1 MWNSVDSLS
10 RLIFGLQ
17 WTSTVIVALLGASI
31 IFLTI
36 RKNDLQRVAER
47 LKEEQISLAKKAA
60 GEANAAAQE
69 AILKQKMI
77 EQESIKLALQLEQ
90 EHEARLKLE
99 QGVSVTQS
107 QVTQVKKSQEP
118 RKLSGHQNSVFLQSL
133 LKGAGNTVRVTSL
146 GDKEASA
153 FASEI
158 IGVFVKAGWQVEQ
171 TRIGLY
177 SPPTYGVVLDMSDQ
191 QAGTDA
197 GKILL
202 LALRSAN
209 IQFSTRP
216 NADRLINLF
225 VAMKP

>member
-17 WTSTVIVALLGASI
+17 WTSTIIVALLGASI

-69 AILKQKMI
+69 AILKQKII

-99 QGVSVTQS
+99 QGVSVTRS
-107 QVTQVKKSQEP
+107 QVAQVKKSQEP
-118 RKLSGHQNSVFLQSL
+118 RTLSSHQSGALLHSL
-133 LKGAGNTVRVTSL
+133 SKGAGNTVRVTSL
-146 GDKEASA
+146 GDKEAFA

-158 IGVFVKAGWQVEQ
+158 IAVLVKAGWQVQQ
-171 TRIGLY
+171 TRIGVY
-177 SPPTYGVVLDMSDQ
+177 SPPTYGVVLDMSEE
-191 QAGTDA
+191 QARSDA

-202 LALRSAN
+202 MALRSAN
-209 IQFSTRP
+209 IEFSTRP
-216 NADRLINLF
+216 NAGGPINLF